1 MTKTI
6 IVEPIDQPRDGY
18 SFNTGG
24 SVGFYDEQGSDV
36 SVSVTIAHAPIS
48 FTVKTGAWAKTGG
61 TISVYIPA
69 GNKRYKVK
77 LIKTYEVMLF
87 KVDCYDKGVYQ
98 YSYYRDMKTL
108 TGING
113 YAYEI

>member
-1 MTKTI
+1 MKKL
-6 IVEPIDQPRDGY
+6 
-18 SFNTGG
+18 SL
-24 SVGFYDEQGSDV
+24 
-36 SVSVTIAHAPIS
+36 SVTIAHAPIS

-108 TGING
+108 TGIDG